1 MISVAI
7 VDYDIGNHNSLLYT
21 LKSLEFDVKISKDIE
36 ILYNSDILI
45 LPGVGAFP
53 KAMDLLK
60 LNNLSNFLTEWSS
73 KNKPIIGICLGM
85 QLLCRKSYEY
95 KDSEGLGIID
105 GEIVALSN
113 NQCHI
118 GWNSVN
124 NVQKSDFLFSKGHDF
139 YFNHSYKFIGDE
151 SFVIGS
157 TEFNDENIAAIIK
170 NKNTIGVQ
178 FHPEKSQ
185 EAGKILLSFIIKK
198 LICD

>member
-36 ILYNSDILI
+36 ILSNSDVLI

-60 LNNLSNFLTEWSS
+60 LNNLSNFLIEWSS
-73 KNKPIIGICLGM
+73 KNRPIIGICLGM
-85 QLLCRKSYEY
+85 QLLCRKSCEY

-118 GWNSVN
+118 GWNSIN
-124 NVQKSDFLFSKGHDF
+124 DVQKSDFLFSKGHDF
-139 YFNHSYKFIGDE
+139 YFNHSYKFIGDK

-170 NKNTIGVQ
+170 NKNIIGVQ

-185 EAGKILLSFIIKK
+185 EAGKILLSFTIKK
-198 LICD
+198 LIND

>member
-7 VDYDIGNHNSLLYT
+7 VDYDIGNHNSLLHT

-36 ILYNSDILI
+36 ILSNSDILI

-60 LNNLSNFLTEWSS
+60 LNNLSNFLIEWSS

-124 NVQKSDFLFSKGHDF
+124 DVQKSDFLFSKGHDF
-139 YFNHSYKFIGDE
+139 YFNHSYKFIGDK

-170 NKNTIGVQ
+170 NKNIIGVQ

-185 EAGKILLSFIIKK
+185 EAGKSLLSFIIKK
-198 LICD
+198 LIND

>member
-7 VDYDIGNHNSLLYT
+7 VDYDIGNHNSLLNT

-36 ILYNSDILI
+36 ILSNSDVLI

-60 LNNLSNFLTEWSS
+60 LNNLSNFLIEWSS
-73 KNKPIIGICLGM
+73 KNRPIIGICLGM

-118 GWNSVN
+118 GWNSIN
-124 NVQKSDFLFSKGHDF
+124 DVQKSDFLFSKGHDF
-139 YFNHSYKFIGDE
+139 YFNHSYKFIGDK
-151 SFVIGS
+151 SFIIGS

-170 NKNTIGVQ
+170 NKNIIGVQ

-185 EAGKILLSFIIKK
+185 EAGKILLSFTIKK
-198 LICD
+198 LIND

>member
-36 ILYNSDILI
+36 ILSNSDVLI

-60 LNNLSNFLTEWSS
+60 IYKLSNFLIEWSS
-73 KNKPIIGICLGM
+73 KNRPIIGICLGM

-118 GWNSVN
+118 GWNSIN
-124 NVQKSDFLFSKGHDF
+124 DVQKSDF
-139 YFNHSYKFIGDE
+139 YFLRGMIFISIIHISLLVIKVSYWKYRI
-151 SFVIGS
+151 
-157 TEFNDENIAAIIK
+157 
-170 NKNTIGVQ
+170 
-178 FHPEKSQ
+178 
-185 EAGKILLSFIIKK
+185 
-198 LICD
+198 

>member
-36 ILYNSDILI
+36 ILSNSDILI

-60 LNNLSNFLTEWSS
+60 LNNLSNFLIEWSS

-118 GWNSVN
+118 GWNSIN
-124 NVQKSDFLFSKGHDF
+124 DVQKSDFLFSKGHDF
-139 YFNHSYKFIGDE
+139 YFNHSYKFIGDK
-151 SFVIGS
+151 SFIIGS

-170 NKNTIGVQ
+170 NKNIIGVQ

-185 EAGKILLSFIIKK
+185 EAGKILLSFTIKK
-198 LICD
+198 LIND

>member
-36 ILYNSDILI
+36 ILSNSDILI

-60 LNNLSNFLTEWSS
+60 LNNLSNFLIEWSS
-73 KNKPIIGICLGM
+73 KNRPIIGICLGM

-118 GWNSVN
+118 GWNSIN
-124 NVQKSDFLFSKGHDF
+124 DVQKSDFLFSKGHDF
-139 YFNHSYKFIGDE
+139 YFNHSYKFIGDK

-170 NKNTIGVQ
+170 NKNIIGVQ

-185 EAGKILLSFIIKK
+185 EAGKILLSFTIKK
-198 LICD
+198 LIND

>member
-36 ILYNSDILI
+36 ILSNSDVLI

-60 LNNLSNFLTEWSS
+60 LNNLSNFLIEWSS
-73 KNKPIIGICLGM
+73 KNRPIIGICLGM

-118 GWNSVN
+118 GWNSIN
-124 NVQKSDFLFSKGHDF
+124 DVQKSDFLFSKGHDF
-139 YFNHSYKFIGDE
+139 YFNHSYKFIGDK

-170 NKNTIGVQ
+170 NKNIIGVQ

-185 EAGKILLSFIIKK
+185 EAGKILLSFTIKK
-198 LICD
+198 LIND